1 MKPIAIVYGSSS
13 DNTKHAAEKIA
24 AQLSDTEVTLFD
36 VYSAKVEDIA
46 AYSNLI
52 LGTSTWGLGDLQDD
66 WEGFVSDFM
75 EMDFEG
81 KTVALFGLGDSA
93 IYSDSFCDGM
103 GVLYQ
108 DLKDKPCEI
117 IGFSSTDGYDFVE
130 SSSIVDDMFVGLAL
144 DEDNEYDQTDERIEK
159 WVNEIKSKLQ

>member
-24 AQLSDTEVTLFD
+24 ALIPETEVKLFD
-36 VYSAKVEDIA
+36 VYNANTDEIA
-46 AYSNLI
+46 EYSNLI

-66 WEGFVSDFM
+66 WEGFLPGFL
-75 EMDFEG
+75 EIDFEG
-81 KTVALFGLGDSA
+81 KTIALFGLGDGA

-103 GVLYQ
+103 GVLYRV
-108 DLKDKPCEI
+108 LINKPCKI
-117 IGFSSTDGYDFVE
+117 IGLTSTEGYDFVE
-130 SSSIVDDMFVGLAL
+130 SNSVVDDMFVGLAL